1 MWAVFQVFVAF
12 CADTQYV
19 LSSERGSHIE
29 CALEICPALDAS
41 LACIP
46 DEEVNAVIAELKVF
60 VLEGDELPEYVSGEP
75 GVQPE
80 YERMTHDHVQRWQ
93 GGGELS

>member
-60 VLEGDELPEYVSGEP
+60 VSLAPLEGRRRRRAAFYVMYQHLVYWSG
-75 GVQPE
+75 QA
-80 YERMTHDHVQRWQ
+80 
-93 GGGELS
+93 